1 MQVINEWNRTWLSS
15 GIWECLACIRKLCHE
30 ILVPKN
36 KKCKETESIPTRK
49 DLKLKSSFSVSVY
62 PYVLCQIKDTAFG
75 KDELKLYV
83 I

>member
-1 MQVINEWNRTWLSS
+1 MELQYGPSNPNLNNFEVKFSLKTLLK
-15 GIWECLACIRKLCHE
+15 LA
-30 ILVPKN
+30 PKN

>member
-1 MQVINEWNRTWLSS
+1 MY
-15 GIWECLACIRKLCHE
+15 A
-30 ILVPKN
+30 KN